1 VFNKFWFISQYNWR
15 MDEAWVPQSI
25 PGLYTVGKPLFT
37 DSRGSFHKILCEPPA
52 GHTSLPALH
61 FDEIYWSS
69 SGEGVSRGMHVQA
82 PPFHGRKLVFTAT
95 GTVTDFVID
104 LRIGSPTFQ
113 EVWSTVLSPASAGVL
128 IPAGCAH
135 GFSVQSGPAV
145 LVYAQEG
152 FYSSEFDTGVNMDSI
167 GVELNLARENM
178 SERDFGLPRLTE
190 FQSTFS
196 FDKSE
201 YPNWETR
208 S

>member
-1 VFNKFWFISQYNWR
+1 

-25 PGLYTVGKPLFT
+25 PGLYVVGKPLFT

-52 GHTSLPALH
+52 GHTSLPAPH

-69 SGEGVSRGMHVQA
+69 SQEGVSRGMHVQA

-104 LRIGSPTFQ
+104 LRVGSPTFQ

-178 SERDFGLPRLTE
+178 SERDLGLPTLTE
-190 FQSTFS
+190 FNSTFS
-196 FDKSE
+196 FDESE

>member
-1 VFNKFWFISQYNWR
+1 
-15 MDEAWVPQSI
+15 
-25 PGLYTVGKPLFT
+25 
-37 DSRGSFHKILCEPPA
+37 
-52 GHTSLPALH
+52 
-61 FDEIYWSS
+61 
-69 SGEGVSRGMHVQA
+69 MHVQA
-82 PPFHGRKLVFTAT
+82 QPFHGRKLVFTAT

-104 LRIGSPTFQ
+104 LRVGSPTFQ

-135 GFSVQSGPAV
+135 GFNVQSGPAV

-178 SERDFGLPRLTE
+178 SERDLGLPTLTE
-190 FQSTFS
+190 FNSTFS
-196 FDKSE
+196 FDESE

>member
-1 VFNKFWFISQYNWR
+1 

-52 GHTSLPALH
+52 DHTSLPSLH
-61 FDEIYWSS
+61 FVEIYWSS
-69 SGEGVSRGMHVQA
+69 SGEGVSRGMHLQS
-82 PPFHGRKLVFTAT
+82 PPFHGRKLVFTAA

-104 LRIGSPTFQ
+104 LRVGSPTFQ

-152 FYSSEFDTGVNMDSI
+152 FYSPEFDTGVNISCFV
-167 GVELNLARENM
+167 VELN
-178 SERDFGLPRLTE
+178 FVV
-190 FQSTFS
+190 
-196 FDKSE
+196 
-201 YPNWETR
+201 
-208 S
+208 